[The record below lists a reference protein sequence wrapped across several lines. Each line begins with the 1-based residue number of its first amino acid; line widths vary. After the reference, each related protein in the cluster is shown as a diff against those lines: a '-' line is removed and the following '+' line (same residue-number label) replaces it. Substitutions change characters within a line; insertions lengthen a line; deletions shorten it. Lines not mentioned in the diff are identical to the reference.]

1 VSVIPSNFPSL
12 KTIKKLI
19 ELESS
24 LRYVLLNQLDKGEA
38 KSWLD
43 LEMSILEEKRSD
55 VKALFRQKK

>member
-1 VSVIPSNFPSL
+1 MSVIPSNFPSL